1 VDAPAGRAAVGRA
14 PAASAQLSTAFIR
27 RGSDCVAEDAMM
39 LRMTATDDLIAN
51 NTTYA
56 EAFDHPGLGVAPAR
70 KLAVVA
76 CMDSRLDLFGALG
89 LELGEV
95 HMIRNAGGVV
105 TDDVIRSLVIS
116 QRTLGTEEIL
126 VLQHTDCGL
135 LKATDEELKDA
146 IEADVGVRPGF
157 AFDAFTDLDLNV
169 RRSLARLRATL
180 FLLHTDRIR
189 GFVYDVDTGRIREVT

>member
-1 VDAPAGRAAVGRA
+1 M
-14 PAASAQLSTAFIR
+14 S
-27 RGSDCVAEDAMM
+27 
-39 LRMTATDDLIAN
+39 ATDDLLAN
-51 NTTYA
+51 NAAYA
-56 EAFDHPGLGVAPAR
+56 DAFDHPGLGVAPSR

-116 QRTLGTEEIL
+116 QRSLGTEEVV

-135 LKATDEELKDA
+135 LKVTEEEMKDA

-157 AFDAFTDLDLNV
+157 AIEAFRDLDLNV
-169 RRSLARLRATL
+169 RRSLSRLRATM
-180 FLLHTDRIR
+180 FLPHTDRIR
-189 GFVYDVDTGRIREVT
+189 GFVYDVDTGRLREVT

>member
-1 VDAPAGRAAVGRA
+1 
-14 PAASAQLSTAFIR
+14 
-27 RGSDCVAEDAMM
+27 MM

-51 NTTYA
+51 NATYA
-56 EAFDHPGLGVAPAR
+56 EAFDHPGLAVAPAR

-105 TDDVIRSLVIS
+105 TDDVVRSLVIS
-116 QRTLGTEEIL
+116 QRTLGTEEVL

-180 FLLHTDRIR
+180 YLPHTDRIR
-189 GFVYDVDTGRIREVT
+189 GFDYDVDTVRIREVT